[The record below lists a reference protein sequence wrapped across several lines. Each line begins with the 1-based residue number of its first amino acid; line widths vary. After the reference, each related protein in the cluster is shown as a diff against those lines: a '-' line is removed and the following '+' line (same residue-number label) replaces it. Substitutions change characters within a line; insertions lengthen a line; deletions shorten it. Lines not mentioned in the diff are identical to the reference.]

1 MDASSTAPDPVAHT
15 DNPPA
20 YPQHEN
26 AGELAGIPS
35 ASSLPDPPPITC
47 GVIGLLK
54 NRPSHSSDG
63 FFQHR
68 EVKVWRDQLE
78 FEIVSLLFLL
88 HYILY

>member
-1 MDASSTAPDPVAHT
+1 MDASSTAPDPVAHM

-35 ASSLPDPPPITC
+35 ASSLPDPPPITY
-47 GVIGLLK
+47 GVIGLLQ
-54 NRPSHSSDG
+54 NRPSCSSDG
-63 FFQHR
+63 FFQRR